1 MEAGVHTSF
10 SADKSVIT
18 IFIEGDFNF
27 SLLSDF
33 KKAYNNSNALAAETV
48 IVDLSATATVDSSA
62 LGMLLGMQ
70 RDMNKSDGQIKV
82 INCNDLVRKIFTMTH
97 LDRKF
102 NVE

>member
-1 MEAGVHTSF
+1 MTVHTKF
-10 SADKSVIT
+10 SIGDSKLT

-33 KKAYNNSNALAAETV
+33 KNAYNNNEAVTAKT
-48 IVDLSATATVDSSA
+48 ITIDLSGTSTIDSSA
-62 LGMLLGMQ
+62 LGMLLAMQ
-70 RDMNKSDGQIKV
+70 RDMNKEDQEISI

-102 NVE
+102 KLD